1 MKKFELKQLIKEEIV
16 SILNESEKFDVDK
29 FREDWLEK
37 VHKPHLDRQQ
47 KRKLRDEKPLTPNE
61 VKQMQRKKLDM
72 MFGSFNSKVN
82 SMDEMDFDELSA
94 LYDHPLF
101 SKNFSHRTKELEDY
115 LETAINKLTPEQLK
129 KRGIK

>member
-1 MKKFELKQLIKEEIV
+1 MKVSELKQLIKEEIA
-16 SILNESEKFDVDK
+16 SILNESEKFDIDK
-29 FREDWLEK
+29 FVDDYRKKVEKPRFDRLQKKKLE
-37 VHKPHLDRQQ
+37 
-47 KRKLRDEKPLTPNE
+47 DEKPLTPNE

-82 SMDEMDFDELSA
+82 RMDEMDFDELSA

-101 SKNFSHRTKELEDY
+101 SKNFSHKEKELDDY
-115 LETAINKLTPEQLK
+115 LEIAINKLTPEQLK

>member
-1 MKKFELKQLIKEEIV
+1 MKYSELKQLIKEEIA

-29 FREDWLEK
+29 WKEDWEK
-37 VHKPHLDRQQ
+37 EKAERQ
-47 KRKLRDEKPLTPNE
+47 KKKLKDEKPLTPDE
-61 VKQMQRKKLDM
+61 VKKMQRFKLDM

-82 SMDEMDFDELSA
+82 RMDEMDFDELSA

-101 SKNFSHRTKELEDY
+101 SKNFSSKTKKELEDY